1 MVESSLAAKLYAF
14 EQNEKGCTWTLE
26 QFEESIRNPLTSCEV
41 IYAESQLVGYLLVI
55 NLGDMFEILQI
66 TVAAA
71 YQRQGMATQ
80 LLLAAFEK
88 AKKLGCE
95 RVVLE
100 VRVTNQKAI
109 ALYEKNGFKRD
120 AVRKNYY
127 ATPQGEREDAVL
139 MSLTC

>member
-14 EQNEKGCTWTLE
+14 EQNEEGCTWTLE
-26 QFEESIRNPLTSCEV
+26 QFEESIRNPLTSSEV
-41 IYAESQLVGYLLVI
+41 IYSEKQLVGYLLAI

-66 TVAAA
+66 TIAAA